1 MTRVIVRVIAAALG
15 GALTATVAFVV
26 AFNQHPDLTFEMD
39 RDLPR
44 AASGFYPVERVGQE
58 TFAWT
63 SARAEVALP
72 RFDRASAWRC
82 AASVRAGRPPGV
94 PLPTVELEVDGV
106 ALVRR
111 TAANDYLEL
120 EVTVPARPRTTGLRF
135 AIAASPTFVPPGD
148 PRPLGVQVDRL
159 SCRPAGDGLVF
170 PPRRAMIDAAGAA
183 AILGAAFALS
193 GVPVILLA
201 ALTALVAVAQAFP
214 LSIGP
219 SPYLPYI
226 DSVVTLAAWIAGIT
240 LAIAQLLQWSRREPL
255 HHLARFAIALSA
267 AALFLKVI
275 GLLHPSKPI
284 VDALFQAHRLEWVL
298 SGRYYFTQT
307 MPDGVRFPYAIA
319 LYVFSLPWTYFTRD
333 YVTLLRIVVCAAEAT
348 AGALLYLM
356 VVRSWN
362 DRVAGAL
369 SVVLFHLVP
378 LPYFVLGNAN
388 LTNAFGASASLVT
401 MVAATIGV
409 RPGPDQG
416 QTGVRPGSDRGQT
429 LRSLFQ
435 FAGLTAIA
443 TVAFLSHV
451 SVFGLLLATLVA
463 TAVFYRWL
471 GGKALARPARLI
483 FLAGLVA
490 AVLAVAIYYGHFADA
505 YRSLERTSTSADAP
519 VPPRAGAV
527 GVPAPEAGAA
537 PRSVAS
543 RVAAATDQSRFD
555 LGWPIIVLALIGAGR
570 LLFGRQR
577 DRLTCAI
584 CGWAVTYLVFLAISV
599 LAPVN
604 VGFERYATEFMN
616 RVDLLTYPAA
626 VLLAACGASWLW
638 SAGTGLRLLAV
649 GSVGWAFSVGVK
661 PWIGW
666 LAF

>member
-1 MTRVIVRVIAAALG
+1 MTRASVRAIAAALG
-15 GALTATVAFVV
+15 GALTATAAFVV
-26 AFNQHPDLTFEMD
+26 AFTQHPDLTFEMD

-63 SARAEVALP
+63 SARAEVALA

-82 AASVRAGRPPGV
+82 AASIRAGRPPGV

-111 TAANDYLEL
+111 TVANDYLEL
-120 EVTVPARPRTTGLRF
+120 EVTVPARPRTPGLRF

-148 PRPLGVQVDRL
+148 PRPLGVQIDRI
-159 SCRPAGDGLVF
+159 SCRPVGDGMVL
-170 PPRRAMIDAAGAA
+170 PPVRSMIDAAAAA

-193 GVPVILLA
+193 GVSVALLA
-201 ALTALVAVAQAFP
+201 GLTVLVAVAQAFP

-219 SPYLPYI
+219 APYLPYV
-226 DSVVTLAAWIAGIT
+226 DSVVTLAAWIAGVT
-240 LAIAQLLQWSRREPL
+240 LVIVQLLQWSRREPL
-255 HHLARFAIALSA
+255 HHLARFAIAFSA
-267 AALFLKVI
+267 AALFLKLI

-319 LYVFSLPWTYFTRD
+319 LYVFSIPWASLTRD
-333 YVTLLRIVVCAAEAT
+333 YVTLLRIVVGAVEAT
-348 AGALLYLM
+348 AGALLYVM

-378 LPYFVLGNAN
+378 LPYFVLGNGN

-401 MVAATIGV
+401 MVAATVWFGV
-409 RPGPDQG
+409 RPGSDQG

-429 LRSLFQ
+429 PK

-443 TVAFLSHV
+443 TFALLSHV
-451 SVFGLLLATLVA
+451 SVFGLLLATLVS

-471 GGKALARPARLI
+471 GGTALAFPARLI
-483 FLAGLVA
+483 FLAGALA
-490 AVLAVAIYYGHFADA
+490 AVLAVAIYYGHFTDA
-505 YRSLERTSTSADAP
+505 YRSLERTSASAAE
-519 VPPRAGAV
+519 PPPAGGTAAV
-527 GVPAPEAGAA
+527 APAPGGTAA
-537 PRSVAS
+537 RSVAS
-543 RVAAATDQSRFD
+543 RVAAAADQSRFD
-555 LGWPIIVLALIGAGR
+555 LGWPVIVLALIGAGR
-570 LLFGRQR
+570 LIFARQR

-584 CGWAVTYLVFLAISV
+584 CGWVVTYLAFLTVSV

-616 RVDLLTYPAA
+616 RVDLSTYPAA
-626 VLLAACGASWLW
+626 VLLAACGAGWLW
-638 SAGTGLRLLAV
+638 NAGTVLRALAIA
-649 GSVGWAFSVGVK
+649 SLGWAFNVGAR
-661 PWIGW
+661 PWMGW
-666 LAF
+666 LGD